1 MELEQS
7 IEKFRRQGLG
17 LVAISYDH
25 VEVLR
30 HLSDRL
36 GGFRFPLLADSD
48 SKIIRD
54 FGIFNHQ
61 VPIGHPLYGM
71 CFPGTFIV
79 DQDGVVRS
87 KFFEQMHRQRFT
99 AETILVKKFGAG
111 GGKLRKVKTG
121 HLSLSVAVSQ
131 DTLRPGNR
139 FTFVVKIEL
148 PSKTHVYARGV
159 KGYRP
164 LSITV
169 KNTPAI
175 LIHQTEF
182 PEPTTLRLE
191 AIKETVPVYQD
202 RIRFYQ
208 DVTLSPKFPDNQI
221 EIAATLSYQAC
232 DDKTCYAPV
241 SVPLKFSL
249 AVEQHDTK
257 RVPKEIRRKTKR

>member
-1 MELEQS
+1 MELEQTV
-7 IEKFRRQGLG
+7 EKFRRQGLG

-54 FGIFNHQ
+54 FGIFNHH
-61 VPIGHPLYGM
+61 VPTGHPWYGM

-99 AETILVKKFGAG
+99 AETILVKKFEAG
-111 GGKLRKVKTG
+111 GGKRLKVKTG

-139 FTFVVKIEL
+139 FTFVLEMEL
-148 PSKTHVYARGV
+148 PSKMHVYAPGV

-164 LSITV
+164 LSIIV
-169 KNTPAI
+169 KNRPAI
-175 LIHQTEF
+175 LIHQTDF

-191 AIKETVPVYQD
+191 AIKETVPVYQG

-208 DVTLSPKFPDNQI
+208 DVTLSPGFPDKQI

-249 AVEQHDTK
+249 AVARHDTK
-257 RVPKEIRRKTKR
+257 RVPKEIRRKTKL